1 VKQANRR
8 GGDRSGR
15 LGGYL
20 PETITTRTLVLSVV
34 VLLVFV
40 LLVPTARE
48 YAKQTAQL
56 NSLQTELTQAQQQ
69 RADDTA
75 NLKRWDDP
83 AFVKAQARAR
93 LGYVMPGEKA
103 YRVTDPGAVRRGSA
117 PPPVRRSS
125 PASSRGP
132 PATTAP
138 GTRRCGRRCRSRG
151 QGPRG
156 TEGVLTGRRRRRR
169 WPGRRR
175 E

>member
-103 YRVTDPGAVRRGSA
+103 YRVTDPGAVAAG
-117 PPPVRRSS
+117 VS
-125 PASSRGP
+125 PATGQ
-132 PATTAP
+132 AVKP
-138 GTRRCGRRCRSRG
+138 GVV
-151 QGPRG
+151 QG
-156 TEGVLTGRRRRRR
+156 T
-169 WPGRRR
+169 PGDDGAWYQKMWTSVQVAGAGAAGH
-175 E
+175 